1 MTWERAVTNAA
12 SITNGGFTDWR
23 LPTPTELFS
32 MLNHNNNPAV
42 DLTYFPTN
50 SAGAAAYWWTSD
62 FYGANYTNVWCANL
76 GGGLGP
82 KPKTETISAGGGLR
96 YHARYVRGGKPSNGH
111 NYLNNGD
118 GTITDLDTGLMWQQ
132 VPSATTNWNG
142 ALTNAENLSLGGYT
156 DWRLPNIKELQSLT
170 DYTLA
175 TATTS
180 ASAKA
185 CVNRT
190 LFPTNT
196 TPATAY
202 WSSTP
207 LRPVT
212 GNQAWLVE
220 FGVNNTSSPPR
231 NSQGIISYETNSTSY
246 PFFCVRGP
254 DQAFVLATPTRTT
267 NSVQVA
273 WAAVPGRTYSV
284 YYSTTLNSVTWINLG
299 SIRCNGTAG
308 AFTDTN
314 LVHATQGAGFY
325 KASYVP

>member
-1 MTWERAVTNAA
+1 
-12 SITNGGFTDWR
+12 
-23 LPTPTELFS
+23 
-32 MLNHNNNPAV
+32 MLNNSVGVIYFPNNPA
-42 DLTYFPTN
+42 
-50 SAGAAAYWWTSD
+50 GAAEYWWTTD
-62 FYGANYTNVWCANL
+62 IYGSNSTNVWCANK

-82 KPKTETISAGGGLR
+82 KPKTETISAGGVLR

-118 GTITDLDTGLMWQQ
+118 GTITDLDTALMWQQ
-132 VPSATTNWNG
+132 VSSAAASWNS

-185 CVNRT
+185 CVNRV

-231 NSQGIISYETNSTSY
+231 NSQGIISYETNTTSY

-254 DQAFVLATPTRTT
+254 DQAFVMATPTRTP
-267 NSVQVA
+267 NSVQVS
-273 WAAVPGRTYSV
+273 WAAAPGRTYSV
-284 YYSTTLNSVTWINLG
+284 YYSTTLNSVTWSNLG